1 MNKDTINAQYQKS
14 GSHQAP
20 VPARRP
26 LTQREAQIKQRFR
39 EPEKEG
45 EMPLA
50 IVSNAPDV
58 AVAIAPAL
66 DPIVLAPAK
75 RHDPLGWLLKRFGV
89 LFLVAITIA
98 IVLLIALPHGHA
110 TATSRSHPG
119 HLRPQAASPRTL

>member
-1 MNKDTINAQYQKS
+1 MDKDIIKAQYQKS
-14 GSHQAP
+14 GNHQAP

-39 EPEKEG
+39 EPEAEG
-45 EMPLA
+45 EMPVA

-58 AVAIAPAL
+58 AVATAPTLDLIA
-66 DPIVLAPAK
+66 LAPAK
-75 RHDPLGWLLKRFGV
+75 RHDPIGWLLKRFGV

-119 HLRPQAASPRTL
+119 HLRPPAASPRTL